1 MLYDQA
7 FYHAAGLTSGYG
19 QSVWGKI
26 IIIIII
32 WGSTA
37 RPLLPHV
44 NDCRRFIKLKCKC
57 LVFCVFMLHSTGLQ
71 ELLVY
76 WSSIYT
82 ATIKP
87 TRCTNFSNLFL
98 EQKLYMFRT
107 VPLSIIRSF
116 SLYTQQWYMSCRFA
130 DSSQAV
136 IRTVWHIPLLCVQ
149 WKTPDDGQRNCP
161 KHVEFLI
168 QK

>member
-57 LVFCVFMLHSTGLQ
+57 LVFCVFMLHSTGLHSTGLHSTGLHSTGLHSTGLHSTGLHSTGLQ

-76 WSSIYT
+76 
-82 ATIKP
+82 
-87 TRCTNFSNLFL
+87 
-98 EQKLYMFRT
+98 
-107 VPLSIIRSF
+107 
-116 SLYTQQWYMSCRFA
+116 
-130 DSSQAV
+130 
-136 IRTVWHIPLLCVQ
+136 
-149 WKTPDDGQRNCP
+149 
-161 KHVEFLI
+161 
-168 QK
+168 